1 MSGANLLRLTFHF
14 LDSAS
19 IESALF
25 EQYLRQISRL
35 HPDTLPPVLHSAGG
49 LFTDADNRRA
59 EVGDEKFFAALNASS
74 VQRPRPRAP

>member
-35 HPDTLPPVLHSAGG
+35 HPDTLPRCCTPPAD

-74 VQRPRPRAP
+74 GAAAPSSAP

>member
-59 EVGDEKFFAALNASS
+59 EVGDEKSS
-74 VQRPRPRAP
+74 PHSTPPRVQRPRPRAP